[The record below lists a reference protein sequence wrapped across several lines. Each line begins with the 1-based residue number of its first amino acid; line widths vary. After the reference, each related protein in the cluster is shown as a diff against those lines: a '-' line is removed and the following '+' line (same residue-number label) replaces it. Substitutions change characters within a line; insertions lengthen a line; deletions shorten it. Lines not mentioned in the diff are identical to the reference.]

1 MDGDL
6 EDTWLM
12 DSSCKRSSSLLY
24 VEVSLARIFQSALKT
39 DGCAMTGSAHGTIT
53 EFEGGR
59 VDVMGYVGFC
69 YPTFTVF
76 NVLDHRDILV
86 I

>member
-6 EDTWLM
+6 KDTWLM
-12 DSSCKRSSSLLY
+12 DSSCKRSSGLLY

-39 DGCAMTGSAHGTIT
+39 DGCAMTGGAHDTIT
-53 EFEGGR
+53 EFEGRR
-59 VDVMGYVGFC
+59 VDVMGRVGSC
-69 YPTFTVF
+69 YPTFIVF
-76 NVLDHRDILV
+76 NVLDHRDIVV